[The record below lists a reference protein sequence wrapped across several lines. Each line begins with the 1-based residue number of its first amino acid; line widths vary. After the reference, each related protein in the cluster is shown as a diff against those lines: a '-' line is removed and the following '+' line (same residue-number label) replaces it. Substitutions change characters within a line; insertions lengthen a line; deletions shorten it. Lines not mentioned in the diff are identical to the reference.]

1 MRKGDMRHRWDD
13 EDIRQLLLDEA
24 GKEPVPESLRPEN
37 MEAWLRQACSGRQ
50 ETPAGDAAEEDEK
63 GNGRKQGKHSRRWY
77 GAFAAAACIALA
89 LFAAGRYMDWDL
101 TSGDEKAEIPADD
114 AADDDGES
122 AEEGAFEEGTTYA
135 KLYQAFDKYWSKE
148 EEWYRSSESY
158 AMDDTAT
165 DDAAT
170 DAAADDAEM
179 DTADMDVGESSSG
192 GMEYAES
199 VIEDGMM
206 KAEGSEAAG
215 AADDADM
222 AEGGEAAGEEDYGK
236 TNQQEEAVEEADILK
251 NDGRYLYWVSEWK
264 GGAERTVRIID
275 TKGGL
280 KEAAQVG
287 KFDGVEDIYVW
298 KDKLA
303 VIEPSWATGAVCG
316 DYSDPL
322 EPVYSYSRVYIYD
335 ISDRTNPKEY
345 HTFTM
350 KGDYMDS
357 RISDGYLYLFVSC
370 DTSKPKSQED
380 LRAYVPMLDGKPI
393 QEDRI
398 TFPEESEADSY
409 LVMASVD
416 MERPD
421 KFTDTR
427 ALVTSADRFYVSQ
440 SSIYVADTQ
449 YISYQEAGRQSDST
463 VLYRYSYKDGKM
475 RKEARGTVKGTLRD
489 DMAMNEYQGH
499 LRLVTTVQSEDVM
512 KIVDDITGEFLG
524 YDDAETKTT
533 NSLYVLDAGLETVG
547 KIEGLAEDERV
558 YSARFMGNIG
568 YFVTFRETDPLFSVD
583 LSDPRNPK
591 ILGELKIS
599 GFSEYLHFYADN
611 LLLGIGMEADEET
624 GMAGYLKLSMFDISN
639 PADVKEQFK
648 MELSGFEYS
657 DALYD
662 YKAVLI
668 DTKKNL
674 FGFSAED
681 FEEEKTMYLLF
692 TFENGE
698 FRKVMEIDCSDY
710 DRYGYGFRGTYIGE
724 RFFLLADNGLVEE
737 YSLADGS
744 KTGALEP

>member
-1 MRKGDMRHRWDD
+1 MRKGEMRHRWDD
-13 EDIRQLLLDEA
+13 EDIRQILLDEA

-37 MEAWLRQACSGRQ
+37 MEAWLRQRCGGQ
-50 ETPAGDAAEEDEK
+50 QGTPAGYAEDEDQK
-63 GNGRKQGKHSRRWY
+63 GNGRKPGRHTRRWY
-77 GAFAAAACIALA
+77 GALAAAACLALM
-89 LFAAGRYMDWDL
+89 LFAAGRHMDWNL
-101 TSGDEKAEIPADD
+101 TSEDKTAEIPADD
-114 AADDDGES
+114 AAADVGES
-122 AEEGAFEEGTTYA
+122 AEESVFEEGTTYA
-135 KLYQAFDKYWSKE
+135 ELYQAFDKYWSKE
-148 EEWYRSSESY
+148 EKSYLFSESY
-158 AMDDTAT
+158 AVDDTAT
-165 DDAAT
+165 DAAGDA
-170 DAAADDAEM
+170 DME
-179 DTADMDVGESSSG
+179 TADMDVGASSSG
-192 GMEYAES
+192 GMEYEKS
-199 VIEDGMM
+199 VAEDGMIPD
-206 KAEGSEAAG
+206 KDSEAADT
-215 AADDADM
+215 AEDADM

-280 KEAAQVG
+280 KEAARVG
-287 KFDGVEDIYVW
+287 KFEGVEDIYVW

-303 VIEPSWATGAVCG
+303 VIEPSWAVGGVCG
-316 DYSDPL
+316 DYSEPL
-322 EPVYSYSRVYIYD
+322 EPAYSYSRVYIYD
-335 ISDRTNPKEY
+335 ISDRTNPQEY

-350 KGDYMDS
+350 KGDCMDS

-370 DTSKPKSQED
+370 DTSKPKSEED

-416 MERPD
+416 MEHPD

-489 DMAMNEYQGH
+489 DMAMNECQGH
-499 LRLVTTVQSEDVM
+499 LRLVTTVQSEDVI

-524 YDDAETKTT
+524 YDDAEPKTT

-558 YSARFMGNIG
+558 YSARFMGNTG

-624 GMAGYLKLSMFDISN
+624 GATGYLKLSMFDIST
-639 PADVKEQFK
+639 PEDVKEQFK